1 MTAARKLVYSRE
13 DFSDLMNKRLQAL
26 ESKQEARQRYGTLL
40 SVLRQ
45 QIDAYRSK
53 TSAGPK

>member
-1 MTAARKLVYSRE
+1 VSAASKASYSRE
-13 DFSDLMNKRLQAL
+13 DFSDLMNQRLQAL

-45 QIDAYRSK
+45 QVDAYRNK
-53 TSAGPK
+53 KIPVK